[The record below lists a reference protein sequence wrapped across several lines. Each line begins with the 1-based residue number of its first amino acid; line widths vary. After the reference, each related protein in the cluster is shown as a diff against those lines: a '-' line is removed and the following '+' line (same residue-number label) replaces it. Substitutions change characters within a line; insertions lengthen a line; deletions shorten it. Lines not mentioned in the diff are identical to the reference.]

1 MIFEKKKSRSSL
13 PPGRGAAASVIR
25 LGVTLRTLPQLAYF
39 QGWGVFKGGT
49 WATPKPYM
57 PRTMCSFQLQVPEG
71 IPLTPSSPVID
82 STSQKMLFI
91 ELGQGVAKRVWFSR
105 WNVQTVT

>member
-1 MIFEKKKSRSSL
+1 MIFEKKSPNHPSPRAESPQL
-13 PPGRGAAASVIR
+13 HAVIR
-25 LGVTLRTLPQLAYF
+25 LGVTLRTLPQACF

-49 WATPKPYM
+49 WAAPKPYM

-82 STSQKMLFI
+82 SPSQKILFI
-91 ELGQGVAKRVWFSR
+91 ELGQGVAKRVWVSR
-105 WNVQTVT
+105 WNVRTVT